1 MNDKKRNTDSIP
13 AIKPD
18 KDEVAAYR
26 RGGRAEAPKQSNF
39 NGILVFSLIVMAIM
53 IGVGGFTLFEVQK
66 QLDHSNALLEKS
78 LQNLRSL
85 ENDLARTGSD
95 SSRTFQAMEAQLKAN
110 VSEIDKLWAIA
121 HRQNKPKIEAL
132 DSKLK
137 KTNSTQTKLN
147 SDLIQ
152 ISKTVSGFRAE
163 FTTLTKDMITVR
175 QNIVD
180 DTETMTTMTTQVA
193 MVRGQVQGQADLQE
207 NTKRTISS
215 LNKKITELEEAVDV
229 FDRYRRQ
236 VNKKILALEGKIQQ
250 TAVTPPPIRTHP

>member
-1 MNDKKRNTDSIP
+1 MNDKKRSVDSIP

-26 RGGRAEAPKQSNF
+26 RGGRSEAPKQSNF

-95 SSRTFQAMEAQLKAN
+95 SSRTFQAMETQLKTN
-110 VSEIDKLWAIA
+110 VLEIDKLWAIA
-121 HRQNKPKIEAL
+121 HRQNKPKIDAL

-137 KTNSTQTKLN
+137 KVGSAQAKLN
-147 SDLIQ
+147 NDLGNM
-152 ISKTVSGFRAE
+152 SKTIASFRIG
-163 FTTLTKDMITVR
+163 FTTLVKDLTLVR
-175 QNIVD
+175 QNIVS
-180 DTETMTTMTTQVA
+180 DTETMTTQVA
-193 MVRGQVQGQADLQE
+193 MVRGQVQDQSDLQE
-207 NTKRTISS
+207 NTKRTVGS

-229 FDRYRRQ
+229 FDRYRQQ
-236 VNKKILALEGKIQQ
+236 VNKKILALERQAQ
-250 TAVTPPPIRTHP
+250 PSVVTPINEITN

>member
-1 MNDKKRNTDSIP
+1 MNDKKRNADSIP

-85 ENDLARTGSD
+85 ENDIARTGSD
-95 SSRTFQAMEAQLKAN
+95 SSRTFQAMEAQLKSN

-137 KTNSTQTKLN
+137 KTNSTQGKLN

-152 ISKTVSGFRAE
+152 ISKTVAGFRTE

-180 DTETMTTMTTQVA
+180 DTETMTTQVA
-193 MVRGQVQGQADLQE
+193 MVRGQVEGQADLQE

-236 VNKKILALEGKIQQ
+236 VNKKILALEGRIQQ
-250 TAVTPPPIRTHP
+250 TVVTPVNLNSPIN